1 LSNGVIENEL
11 DGLVKSDGNDAGDH
25 TIKTGENNRPGFLW
39 QFLKIAGEETN
50 HRRRALMTIVLPI
63 SRVDSMF
70 LPQTVG

>member
-1 LSNGVIENEL
+1 MIENEL

-25 TIKTGENNRPGFLW
+25 TIKTSENNRPGLLW